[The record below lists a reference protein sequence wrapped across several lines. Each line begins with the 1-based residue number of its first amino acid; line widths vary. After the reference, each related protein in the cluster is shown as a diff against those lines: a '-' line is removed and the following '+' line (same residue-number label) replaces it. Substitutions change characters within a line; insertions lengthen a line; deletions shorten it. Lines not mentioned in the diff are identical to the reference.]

1 LNFIPIVLGLVLTLS
16 YGTSDFLSKGVT
28 TQIGPYRTT
37 IYILVVSGIGALIP
51 GLFIGSS
58 FAVSPFLALVLVV
71 VAVTSFLAF
80 AFIYRAY
87 DRGMLSLTAPIV
99 NSYPALSVVFSVL
112 FLGVVFSAGVIISLI
127 VVMIGSVLVST
138 NLSDLRKMLSSR
150 RRILS
155 PGVGSA
161 FLAALSFAVCWTAF
175 GFATEKLGYLLP
187 AIAIR
192 GAAALVGLAAAPLLG
207 EKVRP
212 VPGTWLRGLL
222 AMSLLE
228 LIGVIVFNLGVT
240 LSGSAGSIPILTV
253 FGAMGSAIT
262 VVLAVAFLRE
272 RLELNHLIGIVLL
285 IAGVVALLYL
295 TS

>member
-1 LNFIPIVLGLVLTLS
+1 MMG
-16 YGTSDFLSKGVT
+16 G
-28 TQIGPYRTT
+28 
-37 IYILVVSGIGALIP
+37 
-51 GLFIGSS
+51 
-58 FAVSPFLALVLVV
+58 
-71 VAVTSFLAF
+71 
-80 AFIYRAY
+80 
-87 DRGMLSLTAPIV
+87 
-99 NSYPALSVVFSVL
+99 
-112 FLGVVFSAGVIISLI
+112 
-127 VVMIGSVLVST
+127 VLVST

-192 GAAALVGLAAAPLLG
+192 GAAAVVGLAAAPLLG

-212 VPGTWLRGLL
+212 VPGTWLRRLL

>member
-37 IYILVVSGIGALIP
+37 IYILIVSGIGALIP

-192 GAAALVGLAAAPLLG
+192 GAAAVVGLAAAPLLG

-253 FGAMGSAIT
+253 FGAKGSAIT